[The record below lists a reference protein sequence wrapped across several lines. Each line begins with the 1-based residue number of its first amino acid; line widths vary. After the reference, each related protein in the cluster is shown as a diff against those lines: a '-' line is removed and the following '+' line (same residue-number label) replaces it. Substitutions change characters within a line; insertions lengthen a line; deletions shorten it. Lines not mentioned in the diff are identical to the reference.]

1 MYYGLNFLY
10 TYDHA
15 FFPVFSI
22 LLFWVCCRL
31 PDACIYHLYS
41 EHIIDAQDSSD
52 EEDSDSSDQDGGEDT
67 PKV

>member
-1 MYYGLNFLY
+1 MFI
-10 TYDHA
+10 
-15 FFPVFSI
+15 I

-31 PDACIYHLYS
+31 PDACIYHLYF

>member
-1 MYYGLNFLY
+1 
-10 TYDHA
+10 
-15 FFPVFSI
+15 
-22 LLFWVCCRL
+22 
-31 PDACIYHLYS
+31 LYS